1 LTSLGLNG
9 LQGFNVTNARLNL
22 TAKAGTPN
30 LSGFAYIPNP
40 SVITV
45 AMGNVTLSLSTAAQG
60 VVGNATVNDMTLV
73 PGNNTLPMTAIIDQ
87 DKVTK
92 SMGADGMVELF
103 ILGTSSVYNGQHL
116 TYYVSCVSGFGCA
129 VANNAYRRKL
139 WVRTILRCR

>member
-1 LTSLGLNG
+1 
-9 LQGFNVTNARLNL
+9 
-22 TAKAGTPN
+22 
-30 LSGFAYIPNP
+30 
-40 SVITV
+40 
-45 AMGNVTLSLSTAAQG
+45 MGNVTLSLSTAAQG

-116 TYYVSCVSGFGCA
+116 TYYVSCVPGFGCA
-129 VANNAYRRKL
+129 VLIINIGESFGCEQSYVADECYAGY
-139 WVRTILRCR
+139 